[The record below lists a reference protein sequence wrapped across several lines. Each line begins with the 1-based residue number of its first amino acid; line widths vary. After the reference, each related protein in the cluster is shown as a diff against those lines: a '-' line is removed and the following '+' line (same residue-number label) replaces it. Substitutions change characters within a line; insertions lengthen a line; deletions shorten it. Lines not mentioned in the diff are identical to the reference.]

1 MRSPEDI
8 AAEIVARY
16 ESTETV
22 GIDELAADI
31 AVEIQVA
38 QDEARAEAI
47 EESANL
53 VENDWDP
60 YILGEKQAA
69 SHLAKKVRALASRGG
84 APKGDGES

>member
-1 MRSPEDI
+1 MKTAGDI

-47 EESANL
+47 EESAKL
-53 VENDWDP
+53 VEAAGKVYWSQFGRDP
-60 YILGEKQAA
+60 ISGIAY
-69 SHLAKKVRALASRGG
+69 HLRALASRGG
-84 APKGDGES
+84 APKGDGE